1 MKNVKGIH
9 HVCLK
14 AKGKEEFDKVLSFYR
29 DTLGLPVAREWGT
42 EPDNMGAMLDTG
54 AGYIEIFSNAQ
65 DTLGMGAI
73 RHIALDVAST
83 DAAVEAVRAL
93 GYEII
98 TEPTDIVIPSAVP
111 YPARIAFC
119 VGPLGE
125 EIEFFECK

>member
-14 AKGKEEFDKVLSFYR
+14 ANGIEEFEKTLSFYR
-29 DTLGLPVAREWGT
+29 DTLGLSVAREWG
-42 EPDNMGAMLDTG
+42 EPDSKAAMLDTG
-54 AGYIEIFSNAQ
+54 AGLIEIFSNAPDQ
-65 DTLGMGAI
+65 LGMGAI
-73 RHIALDVAST
+73 RHIALGVEST
-83 DAAVEAVRAL
+83 DFAIDAVRAL
-93 GYEII
+93 GYSVIM
-98 TEPTDIVIPSAVP
+98 EPTDIVLPSCEP